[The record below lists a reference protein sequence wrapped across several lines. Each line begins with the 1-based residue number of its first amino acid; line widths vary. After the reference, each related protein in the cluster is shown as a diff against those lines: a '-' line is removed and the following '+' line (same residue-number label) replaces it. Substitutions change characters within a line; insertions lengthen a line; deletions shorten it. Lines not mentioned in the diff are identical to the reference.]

1 MNQPF
6 PAYKRGYELFS
17 YSYLPKKITVFGLE
31 KANQDIYNASFLDE
45 LLEKTVITKNFEE
58 VVGRKIYKIY
68 QGTCSFSEREKE
80 VYRIAVKEFDKI
92 RRSIL
97 QLTAMHERIPCFG
110 FCSNCC
116 SF

>member
-1 MNQPF
+1 MHH
-6 PAYKRGYELFS
+6 
-17 YSYLPKKITVFGLE
+17 
-31 KANQDIYNASFLDE
+31 FLDE

-68 QGTCSFSEREKE
+68 QETCSFSEREKE

-92 RRSIL
+92 RRKYFFSL
-97 QLTAMHERIPCFG
+97 RQCTKGFHVFG